1 MLYQHIVVYITYIK
15 WHIRQ
20 IVKYLLVLSTYDR
33 ISITDFKY
41 YQSAK
46 EATTMTKS
54 CFPLSCFSSCFSF
67 SAGCKKHADLN
78 KDGKVDINDLETAA
92 SMLEAHLAVGT
103 AVAGQYISEF
113 NGKVNKLISFLN
125 AAKIIFGADPTA
137 ISSIEAAIKVL
148 QIFQLSTAA
157 ANSIAQDV
165 KSVTIPSD
173 VNQMGDTITTMQKTS
188 LTVQS
193 YMAMFREAG
202 INFGVTKEQF
212 SAVDASLNKLSSM
225 QKAWVVLSNVPA
237 ITDTAQTTAATPAL
251 AMT

>member
-1 MLYQHIVVYITYIK
+1 M
-15 WHIRQ
+15 
-20 IVKYLLVLSTYDR
+20 LVLSTYDR
-33 ISITDFKY
+33 ISITDLKY
-41 YQSAK
+41 YQCAK

-54 CFPLSCFSSCFSF
+54 CFPFSCFSSSVN
-67 SAGCKKHADLN
+67 CKKQADLN
-78 KDGKVDINDLETAA
+78 NDGKVDINDLETAA
-92 SMLEAHLAVGT
+92 NMLQAHLAVGT
-103 AVAGQYISEF
+103 AVASQYISEF
-113 NGKVNKLISFLN
+113 NGKVNKLISFLS
-125 AAKIIFGADPTA
+125 AAKIIFGADPA
-137 ISSIEAAIKVL
+137 AVSSIEEAIKVL

-165 KSVTIPSD
+165 KSVKIPSD

-188 LTVQS
+188 LTVQA

-202 INFGVTKEQF
+202 VNFGVTKEQF
-212 SAVDASLNKLSSM
+212 SAVDASLAKLASM